1 MRFTALI
8 ALVAS
13 VSAIKLQHKPKTA
26 QFVSLHLKWDQCPT
40 PAQEKEVH
48 DWIKAELKKDG
59 SINKDEV
66 EAGLKVFAEKH
77 GLEVNDEVLADAEEV
92 FDYVDTNS
100 DGKLTGKE
108 IVAALNAQE
117 KEYREKCPAPAE

>member
-13 VSAIKLQHKPKTA
+13 VSAIKLQHKPKSA

-48 DWIKAELKKDG
+48 DWVKAELKKDG
-59 SINKDEV
+59 SINKDEA
-66 EAGLKVFAEKH
+66 EAGLKAFAEKH
-77 GLEVNDEVLADAEEV
+77 GLEVNDEVLAVAEEV
-92 FDYVDTNS
+92 FDYVDTND
-100 DGKLTGKE
+100 DGKLSGKE
-108 IVAALNAQE
+108 LGKAWDAHEA
-117 KEYREKCPAPAE
+117 EYRERCPAE